1 MRIVASFLPILSVHG
16 EGPHRMR
23 GDPVTQNI
31 TDLKK

>member
-1 MRIVASFLPILSVHG
+1 MRIVASLLPILSVYG
-16 EGPHRMR
+16 EEPHPMR